1 MTLIYTST
9 KSKVK
14 PKNTAKKKQL
24 ADDWNNL
31 LRKWDV
37 KAQPTTKPKNVS
49 GLPNLCNKRSTVFD
63 AIPRS
68 GSSTGVAVKKAP
80 QQYTGD
86 QCIGIATLH
95 KSNGVPVF
103 KQQDAEDIAKM
114 RR

>member
-24 ADDWNNL
+24 EADWNNL

-37 KAQPTTKPKNVS
+37 KPQTTTKTKQLS
-49 GLPNLCNKRSTVFD
+49 GLPDLRNKRSTVFD

-68 GSSTGVAVKKAP
+68 ASSGIAVKKP
-80 QQYTGD
+80 TQQYTGD

-103 KQQDAEDIAKM
+103 KQEDAEDIARM